1 MTAQPSAEL
10 MPLPVTDR
18 LPGLLPPADTGK
30 GLLVAFRAAVG
41 REREQRGEVTGP
53 ADVAT
58 MVRAVEGFRDLCLD
72 YARVFKN
79 VADDAK
85 SVLGDELIE
94 VVGEVKGI
102 PQGRLHVQDADGTL
116 ITVKP
121 NTETRYD
128 IDTGQVLAVVA
139 AWLSAEWARDAPH
152 RDLPS
157 DQPEEFAIAVT
168 NRVLSMIGAKA
179 KLLVTHARGL
189 VEQLRAAGE
198 DALADV
204 AQDAIT
210 STEVLKGD
218 GVVVSR
224 ATPEQQKRMRSRRA
238 S

>member
-1 MTAQPSAEL
+1 MDEPSTEL
-10 MPLPVTDR
+10 LPLPVTDR
-18 LPGLLPPADTGK
+18 LPGLPAPADLGR
-30 GLLVAFRAAVG
+30 GMRASFRAAVG
-41 REREQRGEVTGP
+41 RERASRGEVTGP
-53 ADVAT
+53 ADVAH
-58 MVRAVEGFRDLCLD
+58 MVCAVEGFRDLCLD
-72 YARVFKN
+72 YSRVLKET
-79 VADDAK
+79 ADDAK
-85 SVLGDELIE
+85 AVLGDELVE
-94 VVGEVKGI
+94 VHGEVKGI

-139 AWLSAEWARDAPH
+139 AWLSAEWGRDAPH

-218 GVVVSR
+218 GVAVSR